1 MRKGFY
7 PGSFDPPT
15 FGHFDIIRRSLAL
28 VDRLVIG
35 IGVSPTKQAIFSVD
49 ERIEML
55 LEELSAERDQIE
67 TISFDGLLVD
77 AATQSDA
84 NLIIRGLR
92 NASDFDYEA
101 QMSATNSKM
110 VPDVETVFLAAAPEI
125 AFISSTQIRQI
136 ARLKGDVSSF
146 VPGHISHKLKEKL

>member
-15 FGHFDIIRRSLAL
+15 FGHFDIIRRSLAV

-35 IGVSPTKQAIFSVD
+35 IGVSPTKQPIFSVE

-55 LEELSAERDQIE
+55 LEELSAERDRIE
-67 TISFDGLLVD
+67 TISFEGLLVD
-77 AATQSDA
+77 AATQSEAD
-84 NLIIRGLR
+84 LIIRGLR
-92 NASDFDYEA
+92 NAGDFNYEA
-101 QMSATNSKM
+101 QMSATNAKM
-110 VPDVETVFLAAAPEI
+110 VPEVETVFLAASPEI
-125 AFISSTQIRQI
+125 AYISSTQVRQI

-146 VPGHISHKLKEKL
+146 VPGHIGLKMKEKL